1 MKMLEKIAV
10 YAIGIVVAIPV
21 LLWFA
26 IRGVFRGGWGL
37 LTFVYQYHYRELK
50 RICES
55 GTAAEL
61 QAFLAAHPGAREYIV
76 YTRQDRP
83 TSIITSFFRLPA
95 PLAVAGHANNMVVI
109 PVLLENGASPEVRS
123 VSESQSPAEE
133 AIGDPDKMRA
143 LCGGKTWWLER
154 FSQGKALQTENLRH
168 VIWEVMRGARLTSVE
183 HLYAVS
189 FLRLPMVMKEFVCRF
204 GIKETRR
211 RKFLSLLKQISP
223 KERERI
229 SLHRFHSPMG
239 PRGVTLHK
247 EFDEMMRAVEES
259 LSPLP
264 VIGEEALSRLLFSA
278 CLMGKE
284 KMLELLD
291 TLFTLEQ
298 QFAML
303 DRFTSVP
310 PADDEHEQTEEAVD
324 LLLCS
329 ILKKAGEKV

>member
-1 MKMLEKIAV
+1 MLEKIAV
-10 YAIGIVVAIPV
+10 YALCIVVAIPV

-37 LTFVYQYHYRELK
+37 LTIVCQYHYRELK

-61 QAFLAAHPGAREYIV
+61 QAFLSAHPGAREYIV
-76 YTRQDRP
+76 YARQDKP
-83 TSIITSFFRLPA
+83 ISIITSFFRLPA
-95 PLAVAGHANNMVVI
+95 PLAVAGHANNMAVI
-109 PVLLENGASPEVRS
+109 PVLLDNGASPEVRS

-133 AIGDPDKMRA
+133 AIGNPDKMRA
-143 LCGGKTWWLER
+143 LCGGKTWWMER
-154 FSQGKALQTENLRH
+154 SSQGQALQTGNLRH
-168 VIWEVMRGARLTSVE
+168 VIWEVMRGAKLTNVE
-183 HLYAVS
+183 QLHAVG
-189 FLRLPMVMKEFVCRF
+189 FLRLPMAMKEFVCRF
-204 GIKETRR
+204 GIEETQRR
-211 RKFLSLLKQISP
+211 EFFSLLKQITPQRRKQIVIYRVHCCGQCGSV
-223 KERERI
+223 
-229 SLHRFHSPMG
+229 SLHR
-239 PRGVTLHK
+239 

-264 VIGEEALSRLLFSA
+264 VIDDDALSRLLFSA
-278 CLMGKE
+278 GLMGRE

-291 TLFTLEQ
+291 TLFTQEQ

-303 DRFTSVP
+303 DRFTSTP
-310 PADDEHEQTEEAVD
+310 PADDEREQTEEAVD

>member
-1 MKMLEKIAV
+1 MLEKIAV
-10 YAIGIVVAIPV
+10 FAIGIVVAVPV

-26 IRGVFRGGWGL
+26 IRGIFKGGWGM
-37 LTFVYQYHYRELK
+37 LTFVCQYHYREMK

-76 YTRQDRP
+76 YTRQDKP
-83 TSIITSFFRLPA
+83 TSIITSLFRLPA
-95 PLAVAGHANNMVVI
+95 PLAVAGHANNTAVI
-109 PVLLENGASPEVRS
+109 PVLLDNGASPEVRS
-123 VSESQSPAEE
+123 VSEDKSPAEE

-154 FSQGKALQTENLRH
+154 SSQDKALNTGNLRR
-168 VIWEVMRGARLTSVE
+168 VVWDVMRGARLTGVE
-183 HLYAVS
+183 QLTTVS

-204 GIKETRR
+204 GIEEKQRR
-211 RKFLSLLKQISP
+211 ELHSRLKQISP
-223 KERERI
+223 EERDRI
-229 SLHRFHSPMG
+229 SRHRFHSPMG
-239 PRGVTLHK
+239 PRGVSLRK
-247 EFDEMMRAVEES
+247 EFDEMMQVMEEA

-264 VIGEEALSRLLFSA
+264 VIDEEALSRLLFSA
-278 CLMGKE
+278 GLMGRE

-291 TLFTLEQ
+291 MLFTPEQ
-298 QFAML
+298 QFALL
-303 DRFTSVP
+303 DRFTSAP
-310 PADDEHEQTEEAVD
+310 PAEDKREMTEEAVD

>member
-26 IRGVFRGGWGL
+26 IRGVFTGSWKL
-37 LTFVYQYHYRELK
+37 LTFVCLHQYQELK
-50 RICES
+50 RLCEC

-61 QAFLAAHPGAREYIV
+61 QAFLTAHPGAREYIV

-95 PLAVAGHANNMVVI
+95 PLAVAGHANNMAVI

-168 VIWEVMRGARLTSVE
+168 VIWEVMRGARLISVV

-189 FLRLPMVMKEFVCRF
+189 FLRLPMVT
-204 GIKETRR
+204 KETRR
-211 RKFLSLLKQISP
+211 RKFLSLLKQSSP

-229 SLHRFHSPMG
+229 ALHRFHSPMG